1 MLILRWS
8 GRRGAEADRAPDP
21 GMAREAQA
29 LARMAAGAF
38 LGCNPALDPLAPH
51 APLRASRRRA
61 EPALRAGLAL
71 VDLAAAYAI
80 MSEAPRPATPTPRT
94 KWTRRVPHPVLI
106 GHAASLTPY

>member
-1 MLILRWS
+1 
-8 GRRGAEADRAPDP
+8 
-21 GMAREAQA
+21 MAREAQA

-80 MSEAPRPATPTPRT
+80 MSEAPRPLLRPAAPGGGCCQQAGPGAD
-94 KWTRRVPHPVLI
+94 TRGVTYVC
-106 GHAASLTPY
+106 